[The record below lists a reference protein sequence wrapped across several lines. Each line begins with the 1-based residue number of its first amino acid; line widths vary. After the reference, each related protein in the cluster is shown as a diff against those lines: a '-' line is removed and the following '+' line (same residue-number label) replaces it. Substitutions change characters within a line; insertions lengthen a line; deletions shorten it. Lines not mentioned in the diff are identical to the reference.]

1 LLPYNRSKDKQSG
14 PYLELAYGHHTG
26 IDTYRCIFSVNLQ
39 INDKIMKKKM
49 GFILLAI
56 ALMGLTSCVTTHV
69 ASIQPVNEEDI
80 AVFTTTKPAGE
91 YTELKYIQAE
101 GSIFHKP
108 EKLLQKL
115 RQRAKE
121 EGADAIIDVRYGY
134 QFWWPY
140 VEGTAVKY

>member
-1 LLPYNRSKDKQSG
+1 
-14 PYLELAYGHHTG
+14 
-26 IDTYRCIFSVNLQ
+26 
-39 INDKIMKKKM
+39 MKKKM
-49 GFILLAI
+49 GFILLAT
-56 ALMGLTSCVTTHV
+56 ALMSLTSCVTTQV

-80 AVFTTTKPAGE
+80 AVFTTTKPARE

-121 EGADAIIDVRYGY
+121 EGADAIIDVRYRY